1 MNVEE
6 FNGEYRFLSNF
17 WPAPLEYEGLTY
29 PSSEAAYQ
37 AAKTLDPAL
46 RLPFTTM
53 TPGKAKRSGKNLLL
67 REDWKEVNLQ
77 IMADILEI
85 KFHTYPELM
94 EQLCDTYPG
103 ILVEGNTWGDTFWG
117 VCKGEGENHL
127 GRILMALRDR
137 TIKERITSGMFD

>member
-1 MNVEE
+1 MNVEK
-6 FNGEYRFLSNF
+6 FDGEYRFLSNF
-17 WPAPLEYEGLTY
+17 WPVPLKYEGLTY

-67 REDWKEVNLQ
+67 REDWKEVSLQ
-77 IMADILEI
+77 IMRDILVI

-94 EQLCDTYPG
+94 ELLCATYPG
-103 ILVEGNTWGDTFWG
+103 TLTEGNTWGDTFWG
-117 VCKGEGENHL
+117 VCKGVGENHL
-127 GRILMALRDR
+127 GKILMAIRDEA
-137 TIKERITSGMFD
+137 IKERTTSGMFD

>member
-67 REDWKEVNLQ
+67 REDWKEVICQ
-77 IMADILEI
+77 IMHDILVI

-94 EQLCDTYPG
+94 ELLCDTYPG